1 MWIYGVKALN
11 EDHGVSGGRITGILA
26 QYVHYYHLHFIIGV
40 NNSAV
45 LCIQC
50 MHLTLLFGLFQR
62 NFESYYDEGPLM
74 NINHLILTLPGNLL
88 GASNHNA

>member
-40 NNSAV
+40 NNTAV
-45 LCIQC
+45 LCLQC
-50 MHLTLLFGLFQR
+50 MH
-62 NFESYYDEGPLM
+62 
-74 NINHLILTLPGNLL
+74 
-88 GASNHNA
+88 